1 MSDVPLNERRRLAQ
15 TLRELV
21 HQVATVDVDDAEL
34 GPIAAALDP
43 LCARLAREPRL
54 VLNVSGLH
62 SSDHARARSGR
73 EPLYDR
79 DPLVGLS
86 NPLAPPLLRVEGGG
100 LTEWEVTFS
109 ETYEGHPGLVHGG
122 YVAAVIDHVL
132 GVTASSSGFASMT
145 GTLTTVYRRPTPLNT
160 RLVCVGSV
168 ERVEGRKVFC
178 KATLEA
184 EGELVVEAE
193 GVYLRVDPDR
203 F

>member
-1 MSDVPLNERRRLAQ
+1 MAQ
-15 TLRELV
+15 ALRELAR
-21 HQVATVDVDDAEL
+21 QVTTVDIDDAEL
-34 GPIAAALDP
+34 APIAAALEP
-43 LCARLAREPRL
+43 LSARLAGARRL
-54 VLNVSGLH
+54 VFNVPGLH
-62 SSDHARARSGR
+62 SSGHARERFGR

-86 NPLAPPLLRVEGGG
+86 NPLAPPLRRVEGGD
-100 LTEWEVTFS
+100 LAEWEVTFG

-132 GVTASSSGFASMT
+132 GVAAASSGVASMT
-145 GTLTTVYRRPTPLNT
+145 GTLTTRYRRPTPINT
-160 RLVCVGSV
+160 RLVCVGAV

-184 EGELVVEAE
+184 DGQLVAEAE
-193 GVYLRVDPDR
+193 GVYLHVDPSR